1 MMKFRA
7 KIVLFIFGISYL
19 ILGVLLLLYS
29 IKIIEPEDL
38 RFLWAKIPSSL
49 SLDVVIGLIGGFL
62 ILSVITLLN
71 FVWSGIESERNIAF
85 RTDYGE
91 VLVSLSAIEEYIRRF
106 LREDPEIKELRVKV
120 SARKKN
126 LLVLLRAVILSESNI
141 PGVTENIQSQLRARL
156 QEMLGMEE
164 PITVRLYVS
173 KIGEEEKRKKGKE
186 VQESK
191 EEPLPPYRKF

>member
-38 RFLWAKIPSSL
+38 RFLLAKIPSSL

-62 ILSVITLLN
+62 VLFVITVLN

-85 RTDYGE
+85 HTDYGE

-106 LREDPEIKELRVKV
+106 LKEDPEIKELRVKV

-164 PITVRLYVS
+164 PITLRLYVS
-173 KIGEEEKRKKGKE
+173 KIGEGEKKRKGKE